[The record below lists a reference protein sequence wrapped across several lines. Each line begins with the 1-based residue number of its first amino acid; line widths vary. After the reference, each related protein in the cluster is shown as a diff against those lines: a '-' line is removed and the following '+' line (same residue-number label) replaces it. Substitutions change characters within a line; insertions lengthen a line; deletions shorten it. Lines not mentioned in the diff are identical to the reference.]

1 MNRRAFTLIEL
12 LAVIGILVALATITA
27 ISVQRVGKDTRMTK
41 AANDLLNVLETARGV
56 AIRTH
61 QPTMVAFRARAERFD
76 QTAVD
81 PLKYPNTARIKRQWS
96 EAVVGRL
103 EEPLQRRDPSLDLTK
118 QVFIDRFV
126 PEPDIPAFAFPEGV
140 KVAGSFAGFGNE
152 LYDRAWVT
160 QPKLSEDPTKEEAG
174 SIVGVIFDPSGRVVS
189 RLDGSGVA
197 SISQGR
203 YPVMDFNR
211 NGVQDIVNESA
222 GASQMHIQDQEGD
235 EANVVT
241 TQLLALF
248 DDKACREMYDEKNW
262 IGTAFPVWTIAKPC
276 SQLGT
281 SQTRKICEQSDF
293 IEQFGT
299 RIAFNRNTGR
309 AEVQQR

>member
-1 MNRRAFTLIEL
+1 MRRPGFTLVEL

-27 ISVQRVGKDTRMTK
+27 ISVQRIGKDTRMTK
-41 AANDLLNVLETARGV
+41 AANDLLNVLETARGI

-61 QPTMVAFRARAERFD
+61 QPTMVAFRARTERFD
-76 QTAVD
+76 EASND
-81 PLKYPNTARIKRQWS
+81 PMKYPNTARIKRHWT
-96 EAVVGRL
+96 EAVIGRL
-103 EEPLQRRDPSLDLTK
+103 IEPLQRTNTALDLTK
-118 QVFIDRFV
+118 QIFIDRFE
-126 PEPDIPAFAFPEGV
+126 PEPGIPGYAFPEGL

-160 QPKLSEDPTKEEAG
+160 QPKLSENPATEEAG
-174 SIVGVIFDPSGRVVS
+174 SIFDPAGRVIS

-211 NGVQDIVNESA
+211 NGVQDIINESA
-222 GASQMHIQDQEGD
+222 GASQPHLQDQEGD

-241 TQLLALF
+241 TQLLAVF
-248 DDKACREMYDEKNW
+248 DDKACRELYDDRNW
-262 IGTAFPVWTIAKPC
+262 IGTAFPVWNITKPC
-276 SQLGT
+276 SDLRAGQM
-281 SQTRKICEQSDF
+281 RKICEQTEF